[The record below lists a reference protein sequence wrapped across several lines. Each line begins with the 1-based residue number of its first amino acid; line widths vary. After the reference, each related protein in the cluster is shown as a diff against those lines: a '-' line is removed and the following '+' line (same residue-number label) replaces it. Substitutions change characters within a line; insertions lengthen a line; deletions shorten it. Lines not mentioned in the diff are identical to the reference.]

1 MTIEINNSKT
11 VNVAEYSLIVR
22 DKKLFN
28 IVTNEFEAI
37 DGDKITFCALD
48 IHNHK
53 FWVSGTVDGYTCNR
67 RIKLKNVN
75 ELFAC
80 AIGTR
85 KTIVHNSIIT
95 DSDFEPI
102 EEEKTV
108 LEEDW
113 EAVLS

>member
-53 FWVSGTVDGYTCNR
+53 FWISGTVEGYTCNR

-95 DSDFEPI
+95 NSDFEPI
-102 EEEKTV
+102 EKEKTV